1 MKKVILGIL
10 GGILCLGAVGG
21 VTAVVVNNRKTNEP
35 GVVEPGDDGNKSE
48 ATVVEKDGIQIK
60 TIAGLPTTFYIDE
73 SVDYRKYFQVYEN
86 GEKLYMANIGTY
98 SILRDSDGAK
108 LNSSE
113 RTAGAYTCIFTYEGL
128 SAQVHFTYILHE
140 SVKAKETSFT
150 YYVGDKLDSW
160 TKYFDFTSTSTDGK
174 VEHKPITNDMIDS
187 TTVNMNQSGTYK
199 LKCSYTKKLGG
210 VIQGTTS
217 DSVNII
223 VKNKETVDD
232 KTLDTNYNY
241 ETVASNYQLGTL
253 KNLTYDFNDTVDFD
267 KMLKLYNPD
276 NVDETSHFVTL
287 NSTNYQKY
295 MEGNYTATF
304 DLYLTTG
311 ETQKTIEFTVNK
323 PENIAVNEESLS
335 DYSNEILSKKLKKEE
350 PYNQIEN
357 INCADK
363 NGVANQKV
371 CVVGQGL
378 NTTTSNLGAIAF
390 TYDSTSLEDRITL
403 SYLISYVNQNYRH
416 GDYSKGAVFKG
427 TIYIL
432 DINSIYEYACGYVA
446 AYEAG
451 DTIYQDAIVTEA
463 LYNSH
468 KKNIENITRYRN
480 TPKSECIE
488 VSAFATTDDILKING
503 GTGVYV
509 RSTFSAT
516 HEYGKETKLH
526 KADEYYSKE
535 MYYQYLDEVL
545 DPIFW
550 N

>member
-73 SVDYRKYFQVYEN
+73 SVDYRKYFQVYES

-223 VKNKETVDD
+223 VKNKETIDD
-232 KTLDTNYNY
+232 KTLDANYNY

-295 MEGNYTATF
+295 MEGTYTATF

-311 ETQKTIEFTVNK
+311 ETQKTIEFAVNK
-323 PENIAVNEESLS
+323 PENIAVNESSLS
-335 DYSNEILSKKLKKEE
+335 NFSADVLNTSMNESGNHV
-350 PYNQIEN
+350 YATQV
-357 INCADK
+357 
-363 NGVANQKV
+363 NGVSNKI
-371 CVVGQGL
+371 CVIGRQLRRPATNEGD
-378 NTTTSNLGAIAF
+378 IAMV
-390 TYDSTSLEDRITL
+390 YDSNSLEDRITL
-403 SYLISYVNQNYRH
+403 SYLISYANQMYRH

-427 TIYIL
+427 NIYIF
-432 DINSIYEYACGYVA
+432 DINAVYEYAVGYIT
-446 AYEAG
+446 AYNNGE
-451 DTIYQDAIVTEA
+451 TIYQDNAITETEYA
-463 LYNSH
+463 RQISN
-468 KKNIENITRYRN
+468 KEKIERYRN
-480 TPKSECIE
+480 TPEAERIE
-488 VSAFATTDDILKING
+488 VSGFSTTDDILSVYD
-503 GTGVYV
+503 GTDVYV
-509 RSTFSAT
+509 RSTFSFNVD
-516 HEYGKETKLH
+516 KENEVKLR
-526 KADEYYSKE
+526 KANEYYSKE